1 MEEKSRL
8 NEAELKEVAG
18 GANGYGSAP
27 RFDVGDKVSLML
39 YPEFGV
45 GVVKNVYMSNGVW
58 NCTVIFDTGI
68 TDASD
73 IEFIPA

>member
-18 GANGYGSAP
+18 GANGYASASI
-27 RFDVGDKVSLML
+27 FNVGDKVLFRL
-39 YPEFGV
+39 NPEFGV

-58 NCTVIFDTGI
+58 KCTVMFDTGI
-68 TDASD
+68 MDAAD
-73 IEFIPA
+73 VEFIPA